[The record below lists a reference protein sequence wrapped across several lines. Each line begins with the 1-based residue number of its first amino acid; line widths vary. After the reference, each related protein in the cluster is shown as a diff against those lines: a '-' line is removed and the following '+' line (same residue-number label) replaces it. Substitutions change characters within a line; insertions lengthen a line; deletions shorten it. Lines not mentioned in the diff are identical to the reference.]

1 MVVELFSPNIEV
13 VNCQK
18 IFQSYFKYFSF
29 EEAKIIVVAIVIIV
43 FTNWVELLIVYS
55 NSALGL
61 MAFN

>member
-29 EEAKIIVVAIVIIV
+29 EEAKIIVVAIVITAFI
-43 FTNWVELLIVYS
+43 NWVELLIAYS
-55 NSALGL
+55 NSA
-61 MAFN
+61 